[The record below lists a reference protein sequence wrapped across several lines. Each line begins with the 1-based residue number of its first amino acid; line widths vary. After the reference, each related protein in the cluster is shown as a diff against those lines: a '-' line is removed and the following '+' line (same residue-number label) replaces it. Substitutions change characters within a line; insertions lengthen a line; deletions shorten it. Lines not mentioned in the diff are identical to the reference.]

1 MHNVDVKLI
10 GEMQATHS
18 RLGIMETM
26 YERFKIKKKEEHIV
40 LSFHD
45 ADDGD
50 EGGEFGYLRS
60 AVGKTLAPLL
70 TMPHIKVEPIGQAS
84 SLKDII
90 GRANKA
96 SEAIAKVDIN
106 LYGPQCAAKDVGDT
120 LSHGKLWLQKSTH
133 MKRGVTYDNPHFLR
147 LEISGVPIQ
156 CTQPVSQTRKE
167 GPTGKQK
174 REERL
179 QKMVEEVYKSLDRTR
194 DLDRVDGGDR
204 VTQELL
210 K

>member
-1 MHNVDVKLI
+1 MK
-10 GEMQATHS
+10 
-18 RLGIMETM
+18 TM
-26 YERFKIKKKEEHIV
+26 YERFKIKKYDDHIL

-45 ADDGD
+45 TDDDD
-50 EGGEFGYLRS
+50 EGGKFGYLRS

-70 TMPHIKVEPIGQAS
+70 ELPHIKFEPLGQAS
-84 SLKDII
+84 SLKDTI

-106 LYGPQCAAKDVGDT
+106 LYGPQCAAKEVGDT

-133 MKRGVTYDNPHFLR
+133 MKCGVTYDNPHFLR

-156 CTQPVSQTRKE
+156 CTQPVSQTRNE

-179 QKMVEEVYKSLDRTR
+179 QKMVEEVYKSLDRSR
-194 DLDRVDGGDR
+194 DLDMVDGGDM